1 MRLPGGKDQ
10 ETGDRVRNLGSGN
23 IMDKQEGDHMS
34 YRLIIDGNSVYE
46 IDEDFERYRKKKM
59 ADRAGKR
66 SRQPEGKER
75 EEPGENGPE
84 SR

>member
-1 MRLPGGKDQ
+1 
-10 ETGDRVRNLGSGN
+10 
-23 IMDKQEGDHMS
+23 MS

>member
-1 MRLPGGKDQ
+1 
-10 ETGDRVRNLGSGN
+10 
-23 IMDKQEGDHMS
+23 MS

-66 SRQPEGKER
+66 SRRPEGKER
-75 EEPGENGPE
+75 EEPGEKGPE